1 MLKTNATSNKNGWY
15 MISPVNEVTQA
26 LVTPRQA
33 MEIYLHIPANQDI
46 LTRENEQHFRFLITI
61 SQARGVGQG

>member
-1 MLKTNATSNKNGWY
+1 

-46 LTRENEQHFRFLITI
+46 LTREKEQQFRSLITI